1 MDKVKALVKAFIKY
15 MEEDFGPDEPIVDV
29 PAAFRKAD
37 NWVQENVSPSNW
49 LSEEEKLEVEK
60 EFSKWWNTNIATKK
74 SEEWVVEGVK
84 EDSEID
90 TTSRSISSGRDP
102 DLTSKSIAREPY
114 ERLYGDLP
122 EDGQYGIEN
131 FEEFFGK
138 FGYNVDPDLI
148 NDEILRLQAEGT
160 EEAKLKIIELTE
172 YQALMETDALVRPAF
187 NDDGTPMLD
196 ANGKQYFLPFQSHF
210 DGVKISDII
219 DSNATPEEITAWQN
233 YLVRHNIVPDEYFAG
248 SEGQMS
254 EQLRASIKYVMNWLD
269 QNRHVVKG
277 TDVYANEIE
286 GQDAIF
292 FTSHSSMY
300 EDADYH
306 RNLINYALKEMAAE
320 RVQLDKADEAKIAEQ
335 LAKDFIP
342 PRKENLEEMV
352 EAYFEQK
359 LNRKPTAQE
368 LDQWSGTF
376 AESYNVAYAQAR
388 AQAQQLADYNFMQ
401 SNTQYFE
408 NEAEQKQFE
417 KDYPG
422 IGFTDLSQFSI
433 DTEEDIFQDQLDA
446 EFGKT
451 QDAVERG
458 RAIRKMQSD
467 LIQYMFGG

>member
-1 MDKVKALVKAFIKY
+1 MDKVKAAFRKF
-15 MEEDFGPDEPIVDV
+15 EEWYESIGPERGS
-29 PAAFRKAD
+29 ALKFFRKAD
-37 NWVQENVSPSNW
+37 RWVNENILPDLGKEEAQEFDRQF
-49 LSEEEKLEVEK
+49 KQ
-60 EFSKWWNTNIATKK
+60 WWNSNIAETE
-74 SEEWVVEGVK
+74 SEMFDDVE
-84 EDSEID
+84 EDSELD
-90 TTSRSISSGRDP
+90 TTSRSIPSGRDP

-114 ERLYGDLP
+114 ERLNGSLP

-131 FEEFFGK
+131 FEEFFDK
-138 FGYNVDPDLI
+138 FGYNVNPDDI
-148 NDEILRLQAEGT
+148 SAEIIKLEAEGGN
-160 EEAKLKIIELTE
+160 EVKIGELLE

-219 DSNATPEEITAWQN
+219 DSNATPQEITAWQN

-277 TDVYANEIE
+277 TDVYSNEIE

-292 FTSHSSMY
+292 FTSYSSMY

-320 RVQLDKADEAKIAEQ
+320 RVQLDKADEAKIAEE
-335 LAKDFIP
+335 LAKQFIP

-368 LDQWSGTF
+368 LDQWSSTF
-376 AESYNVAYAQAR
+376 ADSYSIAFGQAR
-388 AQAQQLADYNFMQ
+388 AQAKQLADYNFMQ

-433 DTEEDIFQDQLDA
+433 DTPEDIMQDELDA

>member
-1 MDKVKALVKAFIKY
+1 MDKVKAAWRKFEEWFESVGPEKGSAFKLL
-15 MEEDFGPDEPIVDV
+15 
-29 PAAFRKAD
+29 RKAD
-37 NWVQENVSPSNW
+37 KWVNENILPD
-49 LSEEEKLEVEK
+49 LGSEEQS
-60 EFSKWWNTNIATKK
+60 EFENQFTTWWNTEVAETEAEMIGDIT
-74 SEEWVVEGVK
+74 EPV
-84 EDSEID
+84 D
-90 TTSRSISSGRDP
+90 TTSRSIPSGRDP

-114 ERLYGDLP
+114 ERLNGTLP

-131 FEEFFGK
+131 FEEFFSK
-138 FGYNVDPDLI
+138 FGYNVNPDLI
-148 NDEILRLQAEGT
+148 NDEILRLRSEGT
-160 EEAKLKIIELTE
+160 EEAEVKIGELIE
-172 YQALMETDALVRPAF
+172 YQSLMESDALVRPAF

-196 ANGKQYFLPFQSHF
+196 ADGKQYFLPFQSHF

-219 DSNATPEEITAWQN
+219 DSNASPQEITAWQN

-292 FTSHSSMY
+292 FTSYSSMY

-320 RVQLDKADEAKIAEQ
+320 RVQLDKADEAKIAEE
-335 LAKDFIP
+335 LAKQFIP

-388 AQAQQLADYNFMQ
+388 VQAQQLADYNFMQ

-422 IGFTDLSQFSI
+422 IGYTDLSQFSI
-433 DTEEDIFQDQLDA
+433 DTPEDIMQDQLDA